1 MEIRVLDGATINKIA
16 AGEVIERPLSIV
28 KELVENSIDAG
39 ADAITVEIKGGGIDF
54 IRVTDN
60 GSGID
65 AGQVRTAFLP
75 HATSKIRS
83 AEDLFDIRSLGF
95 RGEALSTVAAVSR
108 GEMITKVHSHLTGVR
123 YVIDCGREVSLEE
136 IGCGDGTT
144 MIARNLFLNVPAR
157 RKFLKSAA
165 TEAGYITE
173 FIQRIAIERSD
184 ISFKYVVNND
194 NKLVTTGNG
203 SVKDNIYRVYGREI
217 SDALLTVTA
226 SDNGMSLTGYVARPY
241 VARNNR
247 NCEIFFVNGHGV
259 NDRILEKAVETAYKP
274 FLMQHRFPFV
284 FLLLALDPG
293 MVDLNVHPRKTEVK
307 FSMGTTVYDFVES
320 AVERRLRDTEHLN
333 VVELAPDK
341 KPEYKPEKEAPEP
354 FETVRSAAVFSP
366 ELMKTGTIPQSREIS
381 QSLKIPQNR
390 KTQDIPVVRE
400 PPDAKVPGESISE
413 ARQLDL
419 FEEKLIEPSKRPQFR
434 IVGCVFDTY
443 WIIEYNDRM
452 LMIDQ
457 HAAHEK
463 VMYEDFVKS
472 YKEKKVVS
480 QYIDP
485 PVMITLDARQEMV
498 IERHIGAFE
507 SLGFE
512 IEKFERNDYVLR
524 AIPSGF
530 MKLEERDIFTGLLDE
545 MSDTVSDTD
554 EISVIHDR
562 LAQMSCKA
570 AVKGGDRLSLM
581 EAEELLTRLLSLDNP
596 YNCPH
601 GRPTMVEFT
610 EKDLEKFFKRIV

>member
-39 ADAITVEIKGGGIDF
+39 ADAITVEIKGGGSDF

-108 GEMITKVHSHLTGVR
+108 VEMITKVHSHLTGVR

-144 MIARNLFLNVPAR
+144 MIARDLFLNVPAR

-333 VVELAPDK
+333 VVELAPEK

-381 QSLKIPQNR
+381 QSFKIPQNR
-390 KTQDIPVVRE
+390 KTPDIPVVRE
-400 PPDAKVPGESISE
+400 TPDAKVPGESISE

-512 IEKFERNDYVLR
+512 IEKFEKNDYVLR

-581 EAEELLTRLLSLDNP
+581 EAEELITRLLSLDNP

>member
-1 MEIRVLDGATINKIA
+1 
-16 AGEVIERPLSIV
+16 
-28 KELVENSIDAG
+28 
-39 ADAITVEIKGGGIDF
+39 
-54 IRVTDN
+54 
-60 GSGID
+60 
-65 AGQVRTAFLP
+65 
-75 HATSKIRS
+75 
-83 AEDLFDIRSLGF
+83 
-95 RGEALSTVAAVSR
+95 
-108 GEMITKVHSHLTGVR
+108 
-123 YVIDCGREVSLEE
+123 
-136 IGCGDGTT
+136 
-144 MIARNLFLNVPAR
+144 
-157 RKFLKSAA
+157 
-165 TEAGYITE
+165 
-173 FIQRIAIERSD
+173 
-184 ISFKYVVNND
+184 
-194 NKLVTTGNG
+194 
-203 SVKDNIYRVYGREI
+203 I

-333 VVELAPDK
+333 VVELAPEK

-381 QSLKIPQNR
+381 QSLEIPQNR
-390 KTQDIPVVRE
+390 KTPDIPVVRE
-400 PPDAKVPGESISE
+400 TPDAEVPGESISE

-512 IEKFERNDYVLR
+512 IEKFEKNDYVLR